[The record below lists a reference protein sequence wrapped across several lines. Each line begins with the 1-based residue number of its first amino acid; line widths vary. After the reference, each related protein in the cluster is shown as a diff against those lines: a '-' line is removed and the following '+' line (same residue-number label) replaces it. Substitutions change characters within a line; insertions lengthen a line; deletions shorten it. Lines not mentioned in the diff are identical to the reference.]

1 MEFQH
6 PHLEVGEIFLQ
17 SHGLGRLHLL
27 NHLEDLLDIFRAEAI
42 TAKSHHPA
50 AVAILGIMKSLVFL
64 GAFGTQKKTMYG
76 EAKCVD
82 VDVFMYII

>member
-50 AVAILGIMKSLVFL
+50 AVATLGDHEIAGVPW
-64 GAFGTQKKTMYG
+64 GIWNTKKQMYG